1 MGGGASKQ
9 KAAAQ
14 PAVQSEPA
22 GGFAPEATLHHVA
35 STVTASDQWTP
46 ATAGGPAA
54 PVPVAGG
61 GSTHGSPSAEA
72 ARTAAAKRI
81 QTRIRGHLARAKLAR
96 FRNSLAQAAAF
107 AAAAAS
113 PVKRGQRRPGSA
125 RRSFGKRKSVPALA
139 VDTAAANSVFQNTPV
154 ATFQAPAGVPP
165 EHVAYYTEQVIE
177 RD

>member
-113 PVKRGQRRPGSA
+113 PVKRGQRRPGALSA
-125 RRSFGKRKSVPALA
+125 HAGIHSIVCF
-139 VDTAAANSVFQNTPV
+139 NSNNIHSSNNDNDNSMNTM
-154 ATFQAPAGVPP
+154 
-165 EHVAYYTEQVIE
+165 IL
-177 RD
+177 